1 MEQIK
6 LARLAVAAAPYLIDK
21 PYTYTVPDALEP
33 VLERGMRV
41 LVPFGRGNRTS
52 EAMVLS
58 IENGAKRR
66 GLKAIASILD
76 DAPVLDAAGIRMAL
90 WMRERYFCTMYDAVR
105 TILPTGLWFRTQT
118 VYYLCD
124 GVQREQ
130 ALSESKTVSGA
141 ELLLDMLF
149 ARGGRAEEDVLKA
162 ACGPR
167 TASALKALCA
177 MGLVRCETESLRQIQ
192 DGRQKMLALTLPAE
206 EAMAA
211 VEGKQ
216 RSAPLRYE
224 VVKLLSAVGSA
235 TQAEVCYFTGA
246 SASTI
251 ASLKKAGL
259 ITVYEE
265 EKLRISH
272 AYTGGA
278 APEIH
283 LNEEQASAYEAISE
297 QMDRGKASAV
307 LLH

>member
-6 LARLAVAAAPYLIDK
+6 LARLAGAAAPYLIDK

-124 GVQREQ
+124 GEQREQ
-130 ALSESKTVSGA
+130 AVKQQREHHVHRMFSFYFHPLSRPLFIRRAAPGHHQDGGADIAADGLIIDDIGFVIDDQAVMLLKIGDVRGIGPLDGVAVDQGFLDCPLHRSLLLLLRGTGQETKTVKKQGC
-141 ELLLDMLF
+141 
-149 ARGGRAEEDVLKA
+149 R
-162 ACGPR
+162 
-167 TASALKALCA
+167 
-177 MGLVRCETESLRQIQ
+177 RQ
-192 DGRQKMLALTLPAE
+192 DN
-206 EAMAA
+206 
-211 VEGKQ
+211 KQ
-216 RSAPLRYE
+216 R
-224 VVKLLSAVGSA
+224 
-235 TQAEVCYFTGA
+235 
-246 SASTI
+246 
-251 ASLKKAGL
+251 
-259 ITVYEE
+259 
-265 EKLRISH
+265 
-272 AYTGGA
+272 
-278 APEIH
+278 
-283 LNEEQASAYEAISE
+283 
-297 QMDRGKASAV
+297 
-307 LLH
+307 

>member
-130 ALSESKTVSGA
+130 ALSER
-141 ELLLDMLF
+141 
-149 ARGGRAEEDVLKA
+149 AR
-162 ACGPR
+162 
-167 TASALKALCA
+167 
-177 MGLVRCETESLRQIQ
+177 Q
-192 DGRQKMLALTLPAE
+192 
-206 EAMAA
+206 
-211 VEGKQ
+211 
-216 RSAPLRYE
+216 
-224 VVKLLSAVGSA
+224 
-235 TQAEVCYFTGA
+235 
-246 SASTI
+246 
-251 ASLKKAGL
+251 
-259 ITVYEE
+259 
-265 EKLRISH
+265 
-272 AYTGGA
+272 
-278 APEIH
+278 
-283 LNEEQASAYEAISE
+283 
-297 QMDRGKASAV
+297 
-307 LLH
+307 